1 MLPTQRID
9 KYANYLNL
17 IITCYKH
24 VLKGH
29 NVLPKYV
36 SITINIINKYLKTE
50 EMEEGRRMEGEDNI
64 IEILR
69 APRRLVKL
77 QCVT

>member
-1 MLPTQRID
+1 
-9 KYANYLNL
+9 
-17 IITCYKH
+17 
-24 VLKGH
+24 
-29 NVLPKYV
+29 VLPKYV